1 MSSTETVRAGS
12 GRATRRAS
20 GSASGRVPGSASGSV
35 SDGASGRV
43 PGRAAGKAG
52 RAHDTREAILDA
64 AERLF
69 AERGVGEVSNR
80 QIGQAAGQANNF
92 AVGYH
97 FGTKADLVRA
107 IVRRHTA
114 VTEERRLG
122 MLAEIAEPGDLRA
135 WISCLVRP
143 ATGQLDALGVPS
155 WRARCLAQFDT
166 VPALRQI
173 VVDESVA
180 TPSMGRALEGMF
192 RLLPGLPE
200 AVRAERG
207 DMSRLLVVHTL
218 AERERA
224 LHEGGPAAGTG
235 WEATTA
241 GLIDAGTG
249 WEATAAGLVD
259 ALAGLWQAPVTTR
272 PAPG

>member
-12 GRATRRAS
+12 GRAGKRRT
-20 GSASGRVPGSASGSV
+20 
-35 SDGASGRV
+35 
-43 PGRAAGKAG
+43 PGRAG

-114 VTEERRLG
+114 VTEELRVR
-122 MLAEIAEPGDLRA
+122 MLARIAEPGDLRA

-143 ATGQLDALGVPS
+143 ATRQLDALGVPS

-166 VPALRQI
+166 VPALRRI
-173 VVDESVA
+173 VVEESVA
-180 TPSMGRALEGMF
+180 TPSMGRVLEGMF
-192 RLLPGLPE
+192 RLLPGLPQE
-200 AVRAERG
+200 VREERG

-224 LHEGGPAAGTG
+224 LHAG
-235 WEATTA
+235 ER
-241 GLIDAGTG
+241 AGTG

-259 ALAGLWQAPVTTR
+259 ALAGLWPAPVTTR
-272 PAPG
+272 PLPG

>member
-1 MSSTETVRAGS
+1 MVGMSSTKTGRAGS
-12 GRATRRAS
+12 
-20 GSASGRVPGSASGSV
+20 V
-35 SDGASGRV
+35 
-43 PGRAAGKAG
+43 RAARRVTRGGAE
-52 RAHDTREAILDA
+52 RARDTREAILDA

-69 AERGVGEVSNR
+69 AEQGVGEVSNR

-114 VTEERRLG
+114 VTEERRLR
-122 MLAEIAEPGDLRA
+122 MLAEIGEPDDPRA
-135 WISCLVRP
+135 WIACLVRP

-180 TPSMGRALEGMF
+180 APSMGRTLEGMF
-192 RLLPGLPE
+192 RLLPDLPE
-200 AVRAERG
+200 EVHRERA

-224 LHEGGPAAGTG
+224 LHEGGPAAR
-235 WEATTA
+235 
-241 GLIDAGTG
+241 TG
-249 WEATAAGLVD
+249 WEATAVGLID
-259 ALAGLWQAPVTTR
+259 ALAGLWLAPVTVR
-272 PAPG
+272 ALPG